1 MAVSQDRGSRSP
13 SLQPDQSTSHQ
24 QILQSPVQYRQQKHE
39 WRAGC
44 TIPGGRKLGLA
55 VSEARVY
62 EQPVALG
69 TGETFHRC
77 YHLAPEFCTCTY
89 IYATLEFRSSFNV
102 INICKYK
109 YMEYQYMDA
118 NLIMYL
124 VRTSSGMH
132 CRPNG

>member
-1 MAVSQDRGSRSP
+1 MHSLKYLLLLLYIYAWCCHSIDLYLVLNSR
-13 SLQPDQSTSHQ
+13 
-24 QILQSPVQYRQQKHE
+24 
-39 WRAGC
+39 RASC
-44 TIPGGRKLGLA
+44 TVPGGRKLRLA

-77 YHLAPEFCTCTY
+77 YHLVPEFCTCTY
-89 IYATLEFRSSFNV
+89 IYATLEFRSLFNL